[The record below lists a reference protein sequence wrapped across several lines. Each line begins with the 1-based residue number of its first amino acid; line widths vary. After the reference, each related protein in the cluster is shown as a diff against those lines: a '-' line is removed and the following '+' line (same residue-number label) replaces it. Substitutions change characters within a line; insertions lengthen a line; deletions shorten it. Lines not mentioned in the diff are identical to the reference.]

1 MSITH
6 NTPGN
11 IPAAN
16 EILSSDALAFVE
28 ALHEKFADRREE
40 LLGKRETARAKAAD
54 SGTMDFLP

>member
-6 NTPGN
+6 NTPDN

-40 LLGKRETARAKAAD
+40 LLG
-54 SGTMDFLP
+54 